1 MNTGMNTVLPLVSV
15 VIPAFNA
22 ARFLPESIP
31 SVLAQTWTD
40 LELIVVDD
48 GSTDGTAACVGAFDD
63 PRIRLVS
70 QANRGLAGARNSGI
84 RAARGFYVAFLDA
97 DDLWHPEKLA
107 RHVQHLR
114 AQPDVGVSYS
124 ASALMDDQGR
134 DMRLLQNPKL
144 HGVTARDV
152 FLRNPVGNGSA
163 PVIRRQTLNDIA
175 FAAPTGTPG
184 EWWYFDER
192 FRQSEDIECWLRIAL
207 STAWRFEGLAQPLTL
222 YRVNAGG
229 LSAALDKQH
238 ATWEAAVAKARAINP
253 TFVAEHEHAARA
265 YQLRYL
271 ARRALSMG
279 ESRRGGQLLRQ
290 ALRMH
295 PGMWREDPART
306 AITLAAAVA
315 MRCLPGHVYRS
326 LSALASRVVGWLQRR
341 PHLA

>member
-1 MNTGMNTVLPLVSV
+1 MNTPVNTVPPLVSV
-15 VIPAFNA
+15 VIPAYNA
-22 ARFLPESIP
+22 VRFLPDSIP
-31 SVLAQTWTD
+31 SVLTQTWTD

-48 GSTDGTAACVGAFDD
+48 GSTDGTAACVRTFDD

-70 QANRGLAGARNSGI
+70 QANRGLAGARNGGI
-84 RAARGFYVAFLDA
+84 RAARGRYIAFLDA

-107 RHVQHLR
+107 RHVQHLQ

-134 DMRLLQNPKL
+134 DMHLLQNPKL

-163 PVIRRQTLNDIA
+163 PVIRRQTLDDIA
-175 FAAPTGTPG
+175 FAAPTGAPG

-207 STAWRFEGLAQPLTL
+207 CTHWSFEGLAEPLTR

-229 LSAALDKQH
+229 LSATLDKQY
-238 ATWEAAVAKARAINP
+238 ATWQTAVDKMRAIAP
-253 TFVAEHEHAARA
+253 FFVARYERQARA

-271 ARRALSMG
+271 ARRALSLQDP
-279 ESRRGGQLLRQ
+279 RR
-290 ALRMH
+290 ALRLLVQAVH
-295 PGMWREDPART
+295 SFPGMWREEPART
-306 AITLAAAVA
+306 GMTLGAALA
-315 MRCLPGHVYRS
+315 MVCLPTTAFNWLYLQARRH
-326 LSALASRVVGWLQRR
+326 VGWLQRR
-341 PHLA
+341 PRLA

>member
-1 MNTGMNTVLPLVSV
+1 MTTDTAAKQPLVSV

-22 ARFLPESIP
+22 VGFLPGSIP
-31 SVLAQTWTD
+31 SVLTQTWSD
-40 LELIVVDD
+40 FELIVVDD
-48 GSTDGTAACVGAFDD
+48 GSTDGTAALVGSFDD
-63 PRIRLVS
+63 PRIRLVC
-70 QANRGLAGARNSGI
+70 QANRGLAGARNGGI
-84 RAARGFYVAFLDA
+84 RAARGTYIAFLDA
-97 DDLWHPEKLA
+97 DDLWHPEKLE
-107 RHVQHLR
+107 RHVQHLQ

-134 DMRLLQNPKL
+134 DMHLMQNPKL

-163 PVIRRQTLNDIA
+163 PVIRRQTLDDIA
-175 FAAPTGTPG
+175 FAAPTGAPG

-207 STAWRFEGLAQPLTL
+207 STSWRFEGLGQPLTR

-238 ATWEAAVAKARAINP
+238 ATWEAAVVKARAINP
-253 TFVAEHEHAARA
+253 GFVAQHEHAARA

-279 ESRRGGQLLRQ
+279 EPRRGWQLLRQ
-290 ALRMH
+290 ALQMY
-295 PGMWREDPART
+295 PGMWREEPART
-306 AITLAAAVA
+306 LITLAAAVA
-315 MRCLPGHVYRS
+315 MRCLPSHAYSG
-326 LSALASRVVGWLQRR
+326 LSALASRAVGWLQRR
-341 PHLA
+341 PRLA